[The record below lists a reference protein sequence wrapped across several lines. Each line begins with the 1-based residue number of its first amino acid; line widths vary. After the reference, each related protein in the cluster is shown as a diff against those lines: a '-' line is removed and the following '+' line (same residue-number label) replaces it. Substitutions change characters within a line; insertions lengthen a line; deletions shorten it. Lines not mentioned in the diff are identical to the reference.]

1 MALPKLLRR
10 RRVLE
15 NMTSSALGHGIAT
28 RVLLAVAAAATAA
41 FAIAPAGSLADTCTA
56 GSVGI
61 LVKKD
66 FRLTTPMSARVVA
79 ECNDATYDA
88 KIHGYVQI
96 GSHRTGRVHTIRVTS
111 VGQTPQRI
119 KITLFR
125 GAVDA
130 TRAYAKRH
138 HRRYAYLRLFATSTV
153 HGTDQNPIH
162 YQLKL
167 RVRVTSASQ
176 R

>member
-1 MALPKLLRR
+1 MR
-10 RRVLE
+10 
-15 NMTSSALGHGIAT
+15 SSALADGIAT
-28 RVLLAVAAAATAA
+28 RVLLAVAAAATAT
-41 FAIAPAGSLADTCTA
+41 FTIAPAGSLADTCTG

-66 FRLTTPMSARVVA
+66 LRLTTPMSAWVVA
-79 ECNDATYDA
+79 ECDDATYDA
-88 KIHGYVQI
+88 KAHGYVQI
-96 GSHRTGRVHTIRVTS
+96 GSHHTGRVHTIRVTN

-119 KITLFR
+119 KITLSKST
-125 GAVDA
+125 VDA
-130 TRAYAKRH
+130 TRAYARRH

-153 HGTDQNPIH
+153 HGTDQYPIH

-167 RVRVTSASQ
+167 RVRVISPPQ